1 MSQDIYQTVT
11 DRIITALETGA
22 APWLRPWR
30 DSKAG
35 SALEPFNALSGRPY
49 HGINLLIL
57 GSMPYADLGWLTF
70 KQALAAGGSV
80 RKGEKGTGIIF
91 WKFQSTKD
99 EETGKVSTIPFARMY
114 TVFNVAQCDGLD
126 PAKLSMPTAPTVG
139 TTDMNALATKVG
151 AVVRHGGNKAFYSTA
166 GDFVQMPTVEAF
178 KSDADYQST
187 LGHELVHWT
196 GNAKRCNREFGRRF
210 GDEAY
215 AFEELVAE
223 IGAAFLCA
231 QSGIAHEGLQHTSYL
246 AAWLKVL
253 KADKRA
259 IFTAASKAKEAVRFL
274 TEDREEERAAA

>member
-30 DSKAG
+30 DSKTG

-57 GSMPYADLGWLTF
+57 GSMPYPDLGWLTF
-70 KQALAAGGSV
+70 KQALAAGGNV

-91 WKFQSTKD
+91 WKFQPTKD

-126 PAKLSMPTAPTVG
+126 LAKLSMPTAPVAG
-139 TTDMNALATKVG
+139 STDMNALATKVG
-151 AVVRHGGNKAFYSTA
+151 AIVRHGGNKAFYSTG

-196 GNAKRCNREFGRRF
+196 GNTKRCNREFGRRF
-210 GDEAY
+210 GNEAY

-246 AAWLKVL
+246 ASWLEVL

-259 IFTAASKAKEAVRFL
+259 VFTAASKAKEAVRFL